1 MHTEGGID
9 MIRHFLV
16 DIAGCKADWTM
27 DQVLEE
33 QLKKIA
39 DVVRGPLG
47 VGGWLDYCSWDGR
60 AMHEVLEEQLKKI
73 ADVSVDECWVGVGVA
88 EGWVVGA
95 ARRIGRWIKC
105 WRSR

>member
-39 DVVRGPLG
+39 DVVRGLMSVG
-47 VGGWLDYCSWDGR
+47 CGWGGWGG
-60 AMHEVLEEQLKKI
+60 E
-73 ADVSVDECWVGVGVA
+73 
-88 EGWVVGA
+88 VVGA
-95 ARRIGRWIKC
+95 ARQTGRWIKC
-105 WRSR
+105 WRSS